1 MPDHDWSKGERS
13 RRGEEHLFFF
23 FAGEEV
29 QEVINSPGRA
39 RKKKGSLSRKSWEV
53 DEGAEADSSE
63 PRLCVCCPFL
73 MHAAALAPEN
83 VRKVME
89 LTAIKRTSGSS
100 AQRSHSSGCLHTQ
113 EEH

>member
-1 MPDHDWSKGERS
+1 MLKVTPPSAAIV
-13 RRGEEHLFFF
+13 
-23 FAGEEV
+23 FAAEV
-29 QEVINSPGRA
+29 
-39 RKKKGSLSRKSWEV
+39 
-53 DEGAEADSSE
+53 
-63 PRLCVCCPFL
+63 L

-83 VRKVME
+83 VGEVME